1 MREKVREFLWGMEDL
16 FDRVGDL
23 YWSVTALIAVS
34 GLILGLLSRVVFT
47 GWMGIAAIGCGIAAL
62 GLVFLFLLFYV
73 VYCVVFNIC
82 NRS

>member
-16 FDRVGDL
+16 FGRVGDL
-23 YWSVTALIAVS
+23 YWSVTALIAVA